1 MSGSYPKVF
10 DTSTN
15 QWTNLLD
22 ENFTIDAIGGI
33 TSASPQAD
41 DIFRYVSSSSEY
53 INAPIATVLQGKNIS
68 VNTINAGS
76 GSVVG
81 NLIMGSG
88 SVSGNLSVGST
99 LTVGG
104 VVITGG
110 GGSGSVSNE
119 QIQDGAAPLLDHAFH
134 TNITASYD
142 DANNRVLLSTPANPS
157 TEDIQDATAPLLN
170 HAFHTNVTASYDD
183 VNNRVL
189 LNSTAANT
197 TEQIQDAAA
206 LLLDHAFHTRVTA
219 VYDDLNNRILLTSS
233 ASATISSEDIQD
245 AAAPLLDHAFHTN
258 ITATYDD
265 ANNRVLLAAS
275 LPSGTTGQ
283 TNFYDV
289 VRDYAVVAGEA
300 NSTTKIQNALNAA
313 RDAGSGIVYIPAGTY
328 NVQGTLRIYT
338 GTTLYLTPRTV
349 IFRQF
354 ADLPMLVNG
363 DALGSYSGYS
373 GQSNIRIIGGIWESR
388 GQAYPVN
395 PAMGI
400 SIGHATDVIIQDLTI
415 SNIGG
420 YHAIEINS
428 SKNVRIQNCRFVGY
442 VNTGSRG
449 YSEAIQIDLAKNAGV
464 FGAFGAY
471 DNTPCEDVVV
481 QGCYF
486 GASGTAGTAAW
497 ATGIGTHNYTATF
510 YHKYCKFIN
519 NTFEGLT
526 EYAIRT
532 FNMYDNLLIKENFIK
547 NCFGGIAIGPDAGGT
562 TTPGGVVVDYTEPSG
577 PNMLLFAD
585 GHTSFNITIAD
596 NIIDNSATTG
606 TNGIWVIDAE
616 NVNVVNNIIK
626 GITRSGSNLAD
637 GILFVG
643 VKNGIISNNLLQNI
657 GDDGIDLRASS
668 LNIMV
673 SNNVTRNVSRTTNNF
688 YRHIYISESSSNCSV
703 IANRGYRSSGNIAR
717 WGLEFTGTTSVIK
730 FFGNFFGSSATG
742 PVSNSSTG
750 SSDLATNG

>member
-76 GSVVG
+76 GSVIG

-104 VVITGG
+104 VVVTGG

-119 QIQDGAAPLLDHAFH
+119 QIQDG
-134 TNITASYD
+134 
-142 DANNRVLLSTPANPS
+142 
-157 TEDIQDATAPLLN
+157 
-170 HAFHTNVTASYDD
+170 
-183 VNNRVL
+183 
-189 LNSTAANT
+189 
-197 TEQIQDAAA
+197 
-206 LLLDHAFHTRVTA
+206 
-219 VYDDLNNRILLTSS
+219 
-233 ASATISSEDIQD
+233 
-245 AAAPLLDHAFHTN
+245 AAPLLDHAFHTN

-388 GQAYPVN
+388 AQAYPVN

-415 SNIGG
+415 SNVGG

-428 SKNVRIQNCRFVGY
+428 SKNVRILNCRFVGY

-449 YSEAIQIDLAKNAGV
+449 YSEAIQIDLAKSAGV
-464 FGAFGAY
+464 FAAFGAY
-471 DNTPCEDVVV
+471 DNTPCEDVVI

-532 FNMYDNLLIKENFIK
+532 FNMYDNLLIKGNSIK

-562 TTPGGVVVDYTEPSG
+562 TTPGGVVVDYTEPDG
-577 PNMLLFAD
+577 PDMLLFAD
-585 GHTSFNITIAD
+585 GHTSYNITITD
-596 NIIDNSATTG
+596 NIVDNSGTTG

-616 NVNVVNNIIK
+616 NVNITNNTIK

-637 GILFVG
+637 GILC
-643 VKNGIISNNLLQNI
+643 VKLIHGIISNNILQNI
-657 GDDGIDLRASS
+657 GDDGIDVRTQSRNVL
-668 LNIMV
+668 I
-673 SNNVTRNVSRTTNNF
+673 SNNVTTNVSKTTNNTF
-688 YRHIYISESSSNCSV
+688 RHIYLNNDTDDCSV
-703 IANRGYRSSGNIAR
+703 ISNRGYRTSGNIAR
-717 WGLEFTGTTSVIK
+717 WGLEFLATSNNIRY
-730 FFGNFFGSSATG
+730 FGNYYGTSATG
-742 PVSNSSTG
+742 PVNDLSTG
-750 SSDLATNG
+750 SSTLTTNA

>member
-41 DIFRYVSSSSEY
+41 DIFRYVSASGEY
-53 INAPIATVLQGKNIS
+53 INAPIATILQGKNIS

-81 NLIMGSG
+81 SLIMGSG

-104 VVITGG
+104 VLITGG

-134 TNITASYD
+134 TNITATYD

-157 TEDIQDATAPLLN
+157 TEDIQDVVAPLLN
-170 HAFHTNVTASYDD
+170 HAFHTNVTATYDD
-183 VNNRVL
+183 ANNRVL

-219 VYDDLNNRILLTSS
+219 VYDDVNNRVLLTSS

-245 AAAPLLDHAFHTN
+245 ATAPLFDHAFHTN

-328 NVQGTLRIYT
+328 NLQSTLRIYT

-349 IFRQF
+349 MFRQF

-363 DALGSYSGYS
+363 DALGNYSGYS

-400 SIGHATDVIIQDLTI
+400 SIGHGTDIIIQDLTI

-420 YHAIEINS
+420 FHAIEINS

-449 YSEAIQIDLAKNAGV
+449 YSEAIQIDLAKSVGV

-471 DNTPCEDVVV
+471 DNTPCEDVVI

-510 YHKYCKFIN
+510 YHKYCKFVN

-532 FNMYDNLLIKENFIK
+532 YNMYDNLLIKGNSIK
-547 NCFGGIAIGPDAGGT
+547 NCFGGIAVGPDA
-562 TTPGGVVVDYTEPSG
+562 PVDYADPDG
-577 PNMLLFAD
+577 PDMLLFAD
-585 GHTSFNITIAD
+585 GHTSYNITITD
-596 NIIDNSATTG
+596 NIIDNSGTTG
-606 TNGIWVIDAE
+606 TNGIWIIDAE
-616 NVNVVNNIIK
+616 NVNITNNTIK
-626 GITRSGSNLAD
+626 GISRSGSNLAD
-637 GILFVG
+637 GILC
-643 VKNGIISNNLLQNI
+643 VKLIHGIISNNILQNI
-657 GDDGIDLRASS
+657 GDDGIDVRTQSRNVL
-668 LNIMV
+668 I
-673 SNNVTRNVSRTTNNF
+673 SNNVTTNVSRTTNNTF
-688 YRHIYISESSSNCSV
+688 RHIYLNNDTDDCSV
-703 IANRGYRSSGNIAR
+703 ISNRGYRTTGNIAR
-717 WGLEFTGTTSVIK
+717 WGLEFLSTSNNIRY
-730 FFGNFFGSSATG
+730 FGNYYGTSATG
-742 PVSNSSTG
+742 PVNDLSTG
-750 SSDLATNG
+750 SSTSTVNA